1 MENGSPTELLDSGA
15 AHVRFERQRRV
26 LWAVLAINAAMFAV
40 EFVASWI
47 SGSTALLA
55 DALDFFADSATY
67 GLTLWVLAR
76 SRRWKA
82 AAALV
87 KGAGIGAFG
96 VWVVAVALWRA
107 LDPATP
113 DGVIMGGVSVLA
125 LIANLSAAALLF
137 WHRGD
142 DLNMRSVWLCSRND
156 VIANLAVL
164 AAAGGVLAT
173 ATAWPDLIVGGV
185 IASLQLSAAWSIV
198 SQAMR
203 ELRAESPLA
212 G

>member
-1 MENGSPTELLDSGA
+1 MSESSMPRAFDACASHERTL
-15 AHVRFERQRRV
+15 RQRRV
-26 LWAVLAINAAMFAV
+26 LKVVLAINAAMFAV
-40 EFVASWI
+40 EIVASWI

-55 DALDFFADSATY
+55 DALDFLADSATY

-82 AAALV
+82 AAALI
-87 KGAGIGAFG
+87 KGAGMGALG

-107 LDPATP
+107 LDPALP
-113 DGVIMGGVSVLA
+113 DAAVMGGVGLLA
-125 LIANLSAAALLF
+125 LAANVVSAALLF

-156 VIANLAVL
+156 AIGNLLVIA
-164 AAAGGVLAT
+164 AASGVFLS
-173 ATAWPDLIVGGV
+173 ATAWPDLIVGGA
-185 IASLQLSAAWSIV
+185 IASLQLSAAWSV
-198 SQAMR
+198 TR
-203 ELRAESPLA
+203 EAVRQLRTESPLA